1 MIDFLVLYA
10 IVIISVIGIVGIP
23 CLLAGTELNDNKLKY
38 TGIFII
44 LLPLITLSVYG
55 GIILLKC

>member
-1 MIDFLVLYA
+1 MKDFLFLYA
-10 IVIISVIGIVGIP
+10 IITISVIGIVGIP

-44 LLPLITLSVYG
+44 LLPLVTLSIYG
-55 GIILLKC
+55 GIILLK